1 MWNRRKDD
9 EFIAPK
15 TVAPTPAP
23 TESKRESIPKREN
36 NPMSTT
42 PGRMPEPLMDL
53 TRGAASLGKSVLV
66 KGQIFSREDLTIDGE
81 VEGTIELQENR
92 LTVGP
97 NGKVTAN
104 IKAREIIVL
113 GAVNGNMEVT
123 DKIDIRK
130 EARLVGDIK
139 SARVVIEDG
148 AFFKGSIDIVK
159 VDPPKQPAPKPQ
171 PAPVVQT
178 PPPPATP
185 APSQAA
191 AGGDTKR

>member
-1 MWNRRKDD
+1 
-9 EFIAPK
+9 
-15 TVAPTPAP
+15 
-23 TESKRESIPKREN
+23 
-36 NPMSTT
+36 MST
-42 PGRMPEPLMDL
+42 PGRMPESYTDIP
-53 TRGAASLGKSVLV
+53 RGGPASLGKSVLV

-92 LTVGP
+92 LTIGP

-113 GAVNGNMEVT
+113 GTVNGNLEVT

-159 VDPPKQPAPKPQ
+159 PDPPKVVPQPKAQPAPQPQ
-171 PAPVVQT
+171 QAPQVAHPHPAG
-178 PPPPATP
+178 AS
-185 APSQAA
+185 AS
-191 AGGDTKR
+191 DSKR